1 METRKG
7 CKDVFNAYMCEG
19 ATFTQ
24 NDIPV
29 CPTTAIAPPED
40 VVTWEEA
47 KSIYK
52 KQLRLK
58 NNDFKHNAF
67 VCFYIDDYKFDGPR
81 GIWHD
86 SAHAL
91 KVLRH
96 LTHQYVYQLWCK
108 N

>member
-1 METRKG
+1 MKKETIHSIMETRKG

-47 KSIYK
+47 KGIYK

-81 GIWHD
+81 GI
-86 SAHAL
+86 
-91 KVLRH
+91 
-96 LTHQYVYQLWCK
+96 
-108 N
+108 